1 MLCMYDKTAA
11 ARPTGLAVAL
21 AVNLSINM
29 TLISAAVTNAKTR
42 TGVVR
47 SNYCGS
53 SIHIKDTDISA
64 KTICSANILACDE
77 CGRSHGQ
84 RTTIATYAIAAETTG
99 VITGETVTSQ
109 SDFGVV
115 QREIDGVDGHAVP
128 VTAGDFQRRRS
139 DPNAMI
145 VVTVTL
151 CVDTAGVSSVKAAD
165 HSICIVFK
173 IQIAVVLQENAAAKG
188 LIFCQLKFHMAQT
201 QFAGVGD
208 QIGRLSCTMFIGMS
222 MRMDF
227 QRKIFKR
234 DITVRCI
241 DTVLL
246 QRQRVGIAAGNG
258 QVLLTMELKARIPLN
273 VLQQVDLITI
283 RRRSDCIVQ
292 CGVVVRIVDLVDLA
306 HSRGCGA
313 VVVVRRVIVIR
324 FLVRNFGGE
333 IHCGPV
339 IRCFIAVRIRK
350 VIVTR
355 SLVKSFGGGIPCGQV
370 IRCCF
375 IAARVRRAF
384 LRARLRK
391 VGNRRFLFLQI
402 IKGVGNGGKV
412 TPVQNGAVRI
422 RDGGVGA
429 QCKYTQRQ
437 NMKQQSDGKYY
448 YEPSLFHNF
457 FSSSF

>member
-1 MLCMYDKTAA
+1 MYDKTAA

-42 TGVVR
+42 TVVVR
-47 SNYCGS
+47 SNYFGS

-115 QREIDGVDGHAVP
+115 QCEIDGVDGHAVP

-151 CVDTAGVSSVKAAD
+151 CVDTAGISSVKAAD

-201 QFAGVGD
+201 QLAGVGD
-208 QIGRLSCTMFIGMS
+208 QVGRIACAVFIGMLS
-222 MRMDF
+222 RMNG
-227 QRKIFKR
+227 QREILER
-234 DITVRCI
+234 DLTILRKHAI
-241 DTVLL
+241 LL

-258 QVLLTMELKARIPLN
+258 QVLTMELKARIPLN

-283 RRRSDCIVQ
+283 RRGSDCIVQ

-313 VVVVRRVIVIR
+313 VVVVRRAIVIR
-324 FLVRNFGGE
+324 FLVRSFGGE
-333 IHCGPV
+333 IPCGQV

-355 SLVKSFGGGIPCGQV
+355 FLVTRFLVRSFGGEIPCGPV

-375 IAARVRRAF
+375 IAGKAF

-391 VGNRRFLFLQI
+391 VGNRRFLF
-402 IKGVGNGGKV
+402 
-412 TPVQNGAVRI
+412 R
-422 RDGGVGA
+422 
-429 QCKYTQRQ
+429 
-437 NMKQQSDGKYY
+437 
-448 YEPSLFHNF
+448 
-457 FSSSF
+457 

>member
-151 CVDTAGVSSVKAAD
+151 CVDTAGISSVKAAD

-208 QIGRLSCTMFIGMS
+208 QIGRLSCAMFIGMS

-246 QRQRVGIAAGNG
+246 QRQRAGTAAGNG
-258 QVLLTMELKARIPLN
+258 QGLVIERKTFIQLN
-273 VLQQVDLITI
+273 VRQQVDLVA
-283 RRRSDCIVQ
+283 RYRHADRLVQ
-292 CGVVVRIVDLVDLA
+292 CRVVNIADLA
-306 HSRGCGA
+306 HRRGCGA
-313 VVVVRRVIVIR
+313 AVVVRRVIVIR
-324 FLVRNFGGE
+324 FLVR
-333 IHCGPV
+333 
-339 IRCFIAVRIRK
+339 
-350 VIVTR
+350 
-355 SLVKSFGGGIPCGQV
+355 SFGGGIPCGQV

-375 IAARVRRAF
+375 IAARVRR
-384 LRARLRK
+384 
-391 VGNRRFLFLQI
+391 VIVIRFLVIRFL
-402 IKGVGNGGKV
+402 V
-412 TPVQNGAVRI
+412 TRFLVI
-422 RDGGVGA
+422 RFLV
-429 QCKYTQRQ
+429 TRF
-437 NMKQQSDGKYY
+437 
-448 YEPSLFHNF
+448 LVIRFLVT
-457 FSSSF
+457 

>member
-84 RTTIATYAIAAETTG
+84 RTTIATYAIATETTG

-139 DPNAMI
+139 DPDAMI

-151 CVDTAGVSSVKAAD
+151 CVDTAGISSVKAAD

-208 QIGRLSCTMFIGMS
+208 QIGRLSCAMLIGMS

-246 QRQRVGIAAGNG
+246 QRQRIDAATGNG
-258 QVLLTMELKARIPLN
+258 QGLVIERKTFIPLN
-273 VLQQVDLITI
+273 VPQQVDPVARYRHADRL
-283 RRRSDCIVQ
+283 VQ
-292 CGVVVRIVDLVDLA
+292 CRVGRIADLA
-306 HSRGCGA
+306 LSLGCGA
-313 VVVVRRVIVIR
+313 AGVVRRAIVIR
-324 FLVRNFGGE
+324 FLVKSFEGE
-333 IHCGPV
+333 IHCGP
-339 IRCFIAVRIRK
+339 
-350 VIVTR
+350 
-355 SLVKSFGGGIPCGQV
+355 V

-375 IAARVRRAF
+375 IAARVRRVIAT
-384 LRARLRK
+384 
-391 VGNRRFLFLQI
+391 RFLVTRFLVI
-402 IKGVGNGGKV
+402 RFLV
-412 TPVQNGAVRI
+412 T
-422 RDGGVGA
+422 
-429 QCKYTQRQ
+429 
-437 NMKQQSDGKYY
+437 
-448 YEPSLFHNF
+448 
-457 FSSSF
+457 

>member
-173 IQIAVVLQENAAAKG
+173 IQIAVVLQKNAAAKG

-208 QIGRLSCTMFIGMS
+208 QIGRLSCAMFIGMS

-246 QRQRVGIAAGNG
+246 QRQRIGVAAGNG
-258 QVLLTMELKARIPLN
+258 QGLVIERKTFIQLN
-273 VLQQVDLITI
+273 VRQQVDLITI
-283 RRRSDCIVQ
+283 RRRGDCIVQ
-292 CGVVVRIVDLVDLA
+292 CGVVVRNVDLVDLA
-306 HSRGCGA
+306 HSLGCGA
-313 VVVVRRVIVIR
+313 CGAAVVVRRVIATR
-324 FLVRNFGGE
+324 FLVRSFGGE
-333 IHCGPV
+333 IPCGQV

-370 IRCCF
+370 IRCF
-375 IAARVRRAF
+375 I
-384 LRARLRK
+384 
-391 VGNRRFLFLQI
+391 
-402 IKGVGNGGKV
+402 
-412 TPVQNGAVRI
+412 AVRI
-422 RDGGVGA
+422 RKVIVTRSLVKSFGGGIPCGQVIR
-429 QCKYTQRQ
+429 CFFIVVRIHD
-437 NMKQQSDGKYY
+437 S
-448 YEPSLFHNF
+448 ELLFR
-457 FSSSF
+457 

>member
-1 MLCMYDKTAA
+1 
-11 ARPTGLAVAL
+11 
-21 AVNLSINM
+21 M

-151 CVDTAGVSSVKAAD
+151 CVDTAGISSVKAAD

-208 QIGRLSCTMFIGMS
+208 QIGRLSCAMFIGMS

-246 QRQRVGIAAGNG
+246 QRQRIDAATGNG
-258 QVLLTMELKARIPLN
+258 QGLVIERKTFIQLN
-273 VLQQVDLITI
+273 VRQQVDLFARH
-283 RRRSDCIVQ
+283 RRADRLVQ
-292 CGVVVRIVDLVDLA
+292 CRVGRIADLA
-306 HSRGCGA
+306 HILGCGA
-313 VVVVRRVIVIR
+313 CGAAGVVRRGIALQ
-324 FLVRNFGGE
+324 FLVRSFGGE

-339 IRCFIAVRIRK
+339 IRCCFIAVRVRR

-355 SLVKSFGGGIPCGQV
+355 SLVKSFFGGGGDS
-370 IRCCF
+370 
-375 IAARVRRAF
+375 
-384 LRARLRK
+384 LRAGHPLLHRGPHPQGHRHPIP
-391 VGNRRFLFLQI
+391 RHPIPRHPI
-402 IKGVGNGGKV
+402 
-412 TPVQNGAVRI
+412 P
-422 RDGGVGA
+422 
-429 QCKYTQRQ
+429 RQ
-437 NMKQQSDGKYY
+437 
-448 YEPSLFHNF
+448 EF
-457 FSSSF
+457 